1 MTSRETAAK
10 RFKLPVH
17 RPKRDSYCVSNEAY
31 EKEEEDLGKRTLT
44 VLLIE
49 DSPQYAHLVQHWLS
63 DSAEGTGFLLNWT
76 DSLAAGISRLER
88 GGVDVILLDLGLP
101 DCNGIESYR
110 QTRARAP
117 KTMPGKS

>member
-1 MTSRETAAK
+1 
-10 RFKLPVH
+10 
-17 RPKRDSYCVSNEAY
+17 
-31 EKEEEDLGKRTLT
+31 LGKRTLT

-63 DSAEGTGFLLNWT
+63 DAAEGTGFLLNWT
-76 DSLAAGISRLER
+76 DSLASGMSRLER

-101 DCNGIESYR
+101 DCNGIETYH

-117 KTMPGKS
+117 QTPILILSSAESESLALGDDTRRSGGLPA